1 MDFDRGATP
10 GSEYVNLGEDDNSL
24 PADLNKYRP
33 EIKLPPESWW
43 VRAIRIGVVAVI
55 ACWIVGGI
63 AIFIVR

>member
-1 MDFDRGATP
+1 MDLDRETP
-10 GSEYVNLGEDDNSL
+10 ASMFVGDGQDDSPL

-43 VRAIRIGVVAVI
+43 VRAIRIAVVAVI

-63 AIFIVR
+63 VIFIVR